1 MSRPQPAELRRSVTR
16 ADVARYAGV
25 SSAVVS
31 YVVNNGPKRVAPATA
46 ARVREAIAVLGYRP
60 NLSARALKRGS
71 TQMLGLV
78 VHDSSNPF
86 FGTFALEITVEAARR
101 GYVVLMINSR
111 ADIEMEQQAL
121 DDLVGRQVDG
131 VILASTQPLA
141 FGLSHHSSAV
151 PAVLIDSSVAVPGH
165 FSLGPDALNAARLV
179 VEHLIEV
186 HGHTSIGIVIGND
199 GSDLDRREEGWQI
212 ALHAAGLPDG
222 PIARTPFS
230 REGGYRGGRRLLA
243 SRDRPT
249 AIFASSDLQAVGL
262 LKAIREQGLSV
273 PADIA
278 VVSFDGTA
286 ESEYC
291 SPPLTVV
298 RQPIAEMAIRAVDRL
313 LAKNVRPGVHEKFT
327 MELVVRESCGCP
339 RAKEDE

>member
-1 MSRPQPAELRRSVTR
+1 MGRPAELRRSVTR

-31 YVVNNGPKRVAPATA
+31 YVVNHGPKPVAPATA
-46 ARVREAIAVLGYRP
+46 ERVRDAIAVLGYRP

-111 ADIEMEQQAL
+111 ADVEMERRAL
-121 DDLVGRQVDG
+121 DDLVGRQIDG
-131 VILASTQPLA
+131 VIVASTQPLA
-141 FGLSHHSSAV
+141 FSISHQASSV
-151 PAVLIDSSVAVPGH
+151 PAVLIDCSVPVPGH
-165 FSLGPDALNAARLV
+165 ASVGPDALNAARTV
-179 VEHLIEV
+179 VEHLITV
-186 HGHTSIGIVIGND
+186 HGHTSIGMVIGND

-212 ALHAAGLPDG
+212 ALRAAGLPDG
-222 PIARTPFS
+222 PIARAPFS
-230 REGGYRGGRRLLA
+230 REGGYQGGRQLLA
-243 SRDRPT
+243 GPDRPT
-249 AIFASSDLQAVGL
+249 AIFASSDMQAVGL
-262 LKAIREQGLSV
+262 LKAIREHGLAV
-273 PADIA
+273 PKDIA
-278 VVSFDGTA
+278 VVAFDGTA
-286 ESEYC
+286 ESEYS

-298 RQPIAEMAIRAVDRL
+298 RQPVREMAVRAVTRVL
-313 LAKNVRPGVHEKFT
+313 TEGMRPEGHEKFD

-339 RAKEDE
+339 RIKEVV

>member
-1 MSRPQPAELRRSVTR
+1 MNRLQPAELRRAVTR

-25 SSAVVS
+25 SSAD
-31 YVVNNGPKRVAPATA
+31 GLLRRQQRAETRRPATA

-71 TQMLGLV
+71 NQMLGLV

-86 FGTFALEITVEAARR
+86 FASFALEITVEAARR

-111 ADIEMEQQAL
+111 ADVEMEQRAL

-131 VILASTQPLA
+131 VILASTQPLV
-141 FGLSHHSSAV
+141 FGQRHQTSDV

-165 FSLGPDALNAARLV
+165 SSLGPDALNAARVV

-212 ALHAAGLPDG
+212 ALRAAGLPDG
-222 PIARTPFS
+222 PIARAPFS
-230 REGGYRGGRRLLA
+230 REGGFRGGQQLLA
-243 SRDRPT
+243 ASERPT

-262 LKAIREQGLSV
+262 LKAIREHDLSV

-298 RQPIAEMAIRAVDRL
+298 RQPIHAMAMRAVDRL
-313 LAKNVRPGVHEKFT
+313 LAKDVRLGVHEKFD

-339 RAKEDE
+339 RVKEVV

>member
-1 MSRPQPAELRRSVTR
+1 MTGSQSDELPRSVTR

-25 SSAVVS
+25 STAVVS
-31 YVVNNGPKRVAPATA
+31 YVVNNGPKPVAPATA
-46 ARVREAIAVLGYRP
+46 ARVAEAIAVLGYRP
-60 NLSARALKRGS
+60 NLSARALRRGS

-86 FGTFALEITVEAARR
+86 FGSFALEITVEAARL
-101 GYVVLMINSR
+101 GYVVLMINSL
-111 ADIEMEQQAL
+111 ANVEMEQRAL

-141 FGLSHHSSAV
+141 FAVRHRSSAV

-165 FSLGPDALNAARLV
+165 FSLGPDALDAARTIV
-179 VEHLIEV
+179 DHLIK

-199 GSDLDRREEGWQI
+199 GSDLDRREEGWQV
-212 ALHAAGLPDG
+212 ALRAAGLPDG
-222 PIARTPFS
+222 PVARTPFS
-230 REGGYRGGRRLLA
+230 REGGYRGGQQLLA
-243 SRDRPT
+243 GGRRPT

-262 LKAIREQGLSV
+262 LKAIREHGLSV
-273 PADIA
+273 PDDIA

-291 SPPLTVV
+291 NPPLTVV
-298 RQPIAEMAIRAVDRL
+298 RQPIHEMAMRAVDRV
-313 LAKNVRPGVHEKFT
+313 LAQDVPPGGHEKFD
-327 MELVVRESCGCP
+327 MELVLRESCGCP
-339 RAKEDE
+339 RNKEVE